1 MSELV
6 LHRRPAAQVMTLA
19 LYLCLIG
26 EGLFLRGPGC
36 RVLVSARSCA
46 VVHEIAPILV
56 AVGVIGAALA
66 GLRFASLRRPEV
78 VLEAEGLRLAWRGLI
93 PWSAIEGAGPGRRR
107 WLPSFAVDLRLRD
120 RKAFL
125 AGHWRAAGG
134 LARPLLWLWSR
145 TPGALLLGRFTRI
158 NVFGTGASAAELTAA
173 INRAVARHRRHSA
186 GASGESWAAEPE
198 RAASTAASSSASV
211 R

>member
-1 MSELV
+1 
-6 LHRRPAAQVMTLA
+6 MTLA

-36 RVLVSARSCA
+36 RALVSARSCA
-46 VVHEIAPILV
+46 VVYEVAPILV
-56 AVGVIGAALA
+56 AVGAIGAALA
-66 GLRFASLRRPEV
+66 GLRFVSLGRPEV
-78 VLEAEGLRLAWRGLI
+78 ALEAEGLRLAWRGLI

-107 WLPSFAVDLRLRD
+107 WLPSFAVELRLRD
-120 RKAFL
+120 REAFL
-125 AGHWRAAGG
+125 AGHWRAARG

-158 NVFGTGASAAELTAA
+158 NVFGTGASAAELAGA
-173 INRAVARHRRHSA
+173 INRAVVRHRRHSA
-186 GASGESWAAEPE
+186 GAAGAAGAAGTASSEPE

>member
-1 MSELV
+1 MPELV
-6 LHRRPAAQVMTLA
+6 LHRRPAAQAMTLA

-36 RVLVSARSCA
+36 RALVSARSCA
-46 VVHEIAPILV
+46 VVTEIAPILV
-56 AVGVIGAALA
+56 AVGAIGAALA
-66 GLRFASLRRPEV
+66 GLRFASLGRPEV
-78 VLEAEGLRLAWRGLI
+78 AVEAEGLRLAWRGLI

-107 WLPSFAVDLRLRD
+107 WLPSFAVELRLRD
-120 RKAFL
+120 REAFL
-125 AGHWRAAGG
+125 AGHWRAARG

-158 NVFGTGASAAELTAA
+158 NVFGTGASAAELAGA
-173 INRAVARHRRHSA
+173 INRAVVRHGRHSA
-186 GASGESWAAEPE
+186 GAAGAAGAESESAD
-198 RAASTAASSSASV
+198 STSATSSSSV